1 MFGRLL
7 AFSLLA
13 GLLVPAGSGLAATQ
27 SRPTLP
33 GSVGLRLQGPPAGPY
48 IVDHVAPGTSI
59 RRRIE
64 VSNSGAAATSIELY
78 VAAAGVRRG
87 TFGFSAGRSQNAL
100 SAWTS
105 VSRGALR
112 LAPGKE
118 TAFVTIRVPKD
129 ASPGERYAVVWAE
142 VSAPASSGVKL
153 VNRVGIR
160 MYVSVGPGGA
170 AAPEYSIV
178 SIAAKR
184 SATGRPLVVTQI
196 RNDGLRTISVTGTLT
211 LTGGPGGLRAGPF
224 PIRLRTSL
232 APGRSASPA
241 VELDARLP
249 QGPWRARVALESE
262 SVQHSASATLTFPG
276 QAGAA
281 AGSSRTLIAVL
292 AVLLVLAAAGLLI
305 ALRFWPRGGLRGV
318 TTLSGKA

>member
-1 MFGRLL
+1 MVGRLL
-7 AFSLLA
+7 CVSLLA
-13 GLLVPAGSGLAATQ
+13 GLLIPAGGALAATQ
-27 SRPTLP
+27 SSPTLP

-48 IVDHVAPGTSI
+48 IVAQIAPGTSI
-59 RRRIE
+59 QRRIA
-64 VSNSGAAATSIELY
+64 VSNSGKAAMDVELYAAAASL
-78 VAAAGVRRG
+78 RQG
-87 TFGFSAGRSQNAL
+87 TFGFTAGRSQNAL

-112 LAPGKE
+112 LAPGSE
-118 TAFVTIRVPKD
+118 AISVTIRVPKN

-142 VSAPASSGVKL
+142 VSAAASSGVKL

-160 MYVSVGPGGA
+160 MYVSVSPGGA
-170 AAPEYSIV
+170 TAPKFSIV
-178 SIAAKR
+178 SIVAKR
-184 SATGRPLVVTQI
+184 SATGQPLVVTQI

-276 QAGAA
+276 QASTAP
-281 AGSSRTLIAVL
+281 GSSRALIAVL

-305 ALRFWPRGGLRGV
+305 ALRLWPRGGLRGA